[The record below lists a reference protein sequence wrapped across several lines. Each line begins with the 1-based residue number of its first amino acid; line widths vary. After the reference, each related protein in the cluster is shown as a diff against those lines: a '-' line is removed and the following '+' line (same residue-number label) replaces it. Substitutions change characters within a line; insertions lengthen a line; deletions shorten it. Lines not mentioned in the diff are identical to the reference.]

1 METLDNI
8 GKELKK
14 AMAESLGR
22 EAPLIVYHPSRISN
36 AEEFRALFN
45 ISRGQAVEHD
55 IRTGKDGY
63 SVQQG
68 MFTDRLHAW
77 NILPV
82 SSLGGLESVL
92 GTTRA
97 IEIVEIAKK
106 RDRSGKPFTMNT
118 LKDNLFVKDLTVEEL
133 QILGRSGGE
142 EILALGEFLDLYKHA
157 YDRKVKPGKL
167 CIDIKDG
174 DVAMNGSLK
183 LAVNATKAVFEE
195 LKMRKLDRSAYMI
208 MQYSIDAFKASK
220 RIFGDSAISACV
232 LPRSIITRGGEQEF
246 VDYANKVVNV
256 ARADWIVC
264 RIGDLHLIKNLLES
278 GDNRE
283 QNPNVMVYS
292 PPKESSDIKL
302 LVRTLRDY
310 PDIKAVQIDA

>member
-1 METLDNI
+1 
-8 GKELKK
+8 
-14 AMAESLGR
+14 MAESLER

-55 IRTGKDGY
+55 IRAGKDGY

-82 SSLGGLESVL
+82 SSLGGLENVL

-97 IEIVEIAKK
+97 VEIVEIAKK

-118 LKDNLFVKDLTVEEL
+118 VKDNLFVKDLTVEEL
-133 QILGRSGGE
+133 QRLGRSGGE

-174 DVAMNGSLK
+174 DNFHNFDLSKLMAKSKSDRKIVTALHNIKSLDEAKRFGVVSLEGSIIK
-183 LAVNATKAVFEE
+183 EFEE
-195 LKMRKLDRSAYMI
+195 KPESPKSTLISTCIYAIPKEHLKKFDEYI
-208 MQYSIDAFKASK
+208 
-220 RIFGDSAISACV
+220 
-232 LPRSIITRGGEQEF
+232 
-246 VDYANKVVNV
+246 ANKNNPDSPGYFMQWLVKNKNDVHAVVY
-256 ARADWIVC
+256 DDFWYD
-264 RIGDLHLIKNLLES
+264 IGTHDS
-278 GDNRE
+278 
-283 QNPNVMVYS
+283 Y
-292 PPKESSDIKL
+292 KEVTEKHGG
-302 LVRTLRDY
+302 
-310 PDIKAVQIDA
+310 K